1 MNDDSSRPP
10 ADPAD
15 LRRAFGR
22 FGTGVTIVTTL
33 AEDGS
38 WVGLTANS
46 FNTVSLDPP
55 IVVWS
60 LSTRSPSLPA
70 FEASG
75 RFVVNVL
82 SQEQLH
88 LSQRFSRPQ
97 PDKFAGVDIRRGLSD
112 LPTLQGSAAIFE
124 CRTVTAEKMGDHI
137 LFLGEVERYAYHDAT
152 PLLYLNGRYA
162 QAVCL
167 DPV

>member
-1 MNDDSSRPP
+1 MNEAQSRQPG
-10 ADPAD
+10 DCGD

-22 FGTGVTIVTTL
+22 FGTGVTIVTTV
-33 AEDGS
+33 AGDGA

-60 LSTRSPSLPA
+60 LSARSPSLPA
-70 FEASG
+70 FESSR

-82 SQEQLH
+82 SQEQMH
-88 LSQRFSRPQ
+88 LSQRFSRPVA
-97 PDKFAGVDIRRGLSD
+97 DKFGDVDVRLGIAQ
-112 LPTLQGSAAIFE
+112 LPVLEGSAAIFE
-124 CRTVTAEKMGDHI
+124 CRTVSMEKMGDHI
-137 LFLGEVERYAYHDAT
+137 LLLGEVERYAYQEST
-152 PLLYLNGRYA
+152 PLLYLNGKYA

-167 DPV
+167 DPN